1 MKLHDVVFEGKTVNM
16 PFLSAEDCREYKDL
30 LAQKLAS
37 VEVEKMEFGICNEVA
52 YVLTPEGAVRGV
64 LDLLMDKVFGTMPIE
79 GGGRYCY
86 LPDYVGA
93 QTRPSAGIVHA
104 GKGRNSEGSFN
115 YRVRR
120 FWIAYQLAILR
131 EGKTC

>member
-1 MKLHDVVFEGKTVNM
+1 MKLHDVVFEGKTVSM
-16 PFLSAEDCREYKDL
+16 PFLSIEDCGEHKDL

-37 VEVEKMEFGICNEVA
+37 VEVEKMEYGICNEVA
-52 YVLTPEGAVRGV
+52 FVLTPEGAARWT
-64 LDLLMDKVFGTMPIE
+64 LDLLMDKVFFGTMRLRGQP
-79 GGGRYCY
+79 GHWHGY
-86 LPDYVGA
+86 LTSYVGA
-93 QTRPSAGIVHA
+93 QLGTTTDPRDN
-104 GKGRNSEGSFN
+104 REGGFN